1 MSETIPTPE
10 QENKK
15 PASKKLNQIGQ
26 KIKHW
31 FQQAHKKIGVYGW
44 VSLALLLLLIA
55 TIAHYEGRDF
65 RRYHDWSMPRPI
77 YIHKQS
83 DWMRDID
90 RDFENMHRQM
100 DMMRARHEKMM
111 RDAWSLPMNIQNAST
126 SSFVSNG
133 SFQYSLNTNN
143 GKLDGFI
150 SASTEEIAKLLPQV
164 QKLGLTVEQKDNRLF
179 ISGDAQKLNQL
190 LPLLNNN

>member
-1 MSETIPTPE
+1 MSETPTPE

-15 PASKKLNQIGQ
+15 PAKKLHQIGQ
-26 KIKHW
+26 KIKHG
-31 FQQAHKKIGVYGW
+31 FQQAHNKIGVYGW

-55 TIAHYEGRDF
+55 TIVHYEGRDF
-65 RRYHDWSMPRPI
+65 RRYYHGSIPRPM
-77 YIHKQS
+77 YIHQQS

-100 DMMRARHEKMM
+100 DAMRARHERMM
-111 RDAWSLPMNIQNAST
+111 RDVWSMPMDMERAT
-126 SSFVSNG
+126 TASFVSNG

-150 SASTEEIAKLLPQV
+150 SASAEDIQKLLPQI

-179 ISGDAQKLNQL
+179 LNGDAKVANELLQL
-190 LPLLNNN
+190 LK

>member
-1 MSETIPTPE
+1 MFGITPE
-10 QENKK
+10 G
-15 PASKKLNQIGQ
+15 ALHKKLRLIGQ
-26 KIKHW
+26 KVRDSFKKIH
-31 FQQAHKKIGVYGW
+31 AKIGVYGW

-65 RRYHDWSMPRPI
+65 RRYNDWPMPRPM
-77 YIHKQS
+77 YIHRQS
-83 DWMRDID
+83 DWMQDID

-100 DMMRARHEKMM
+100 DAMRARHERMI
-111 RDAWSLPMNIQNAST
+111 RDVWSMPMDMERAT
-126 SSFVSNG
+126 TASFVSNG

-150 SASTEEIAKLLPQV
+150 SASAEDIQKLLPQI

-179 ISGDAQKLNQL
+179 LNGDAKVANDL
-190 LPLLNNN
+190 LKIL

>member
-1 MSETIPTPE
+1 MTETNTPT
-10 QENKK
+10 QEEKK
-15 PASKKLNQIGQ
+15 PVSKKLHIVSQ
-26 KIKHW
+26 KIKQGL
-31 FQQAHKKIGVYGW
+31 QQTHNKIGVYGW

-65 RRYHDWSMPRPI
+65 RRYYHGPMPRPM
-77 YIHKQS
+77 YIHQQS

-100 DMMRARHEKMM
+100 DAMRARHERMI
-111 RDAWSLPMNIQNAST
+111 RDVWSMPMDMERAT
-126 SSFVSNG
+126 TASFVSNG

-150 SASTEEIAKLLPQV
+150 SASAEDIQKLLPQI

-179 ISGDAQKLNQL
+179 LNGDAKVANDL
-190 LPLLNNN
+190 LKIL

>member
-1 MSETIPTPE
+1 MTYILFLIFLTMSETIPTPE

-15 PASKKLNQIGQ
+15 PASKTLHQIGQ

-31 FQQAHKKIGVYGW
+31 FQHVHKKIGVYGW
-44 VSLALLLLLIA
+44 VSVGLFLLLFG

-65 RRYHDWSMPRPI
+65 RRYHDWSMPRPM

-100 DMMRARHEKMM
+100 DMMRDRHERMM
-111 RDAWSLPMNIQNAST
+111 RDAKITQIYEGTSEIQKI
-126 SSFVSNG
+126 V
-133 SFQYSLNTNN
+133 
-143 GKLDGFI
+143 I
-150 SASTEEIAKLLPQV
+150 SRAVLAE
-164 QKLGLTVEQKDNRLF
+164 
-179 ISGDAQKLNQL
+179 
-190 LPLLNNN
+190 

>member
-1 MSETIPTPE
+1 MTETVPTPE

-15 PASKKLNQIGQ
+15 PAKKLHQIGQ

-44 VSLALLLLLIA
+44 ISVGLFLLLVG

-65 RRYHDWSMPRPI
+65 RRYHDWSMPRPM

-100 DMMRARHEKMM
+100 DMMRARHERMM
-111 RDAWSLPMNIQNAST
+111 RDAWSLPMNIENAST

-133 SFQYSLNTNN
+133 NFQYSLNTNN

-150 SASTEEIAKLLPQV
+150 SASPEEIAKLLPQV

-179 ISGDAQKLNQL
+179 ISGEAKAMNELLKLL
-190 LPLLNNN
+190 R

>member
-1 MSETIPTPE
+1 MSETVTPE
-10 QENKK
+10 QENKN
-15 PASKKLNQIGQ
+15 PAKKLHQIGQ
-26 KIKHW
+26 KIKHGL
-31 FQQAHKKIGVYGW
+31 QQTHKKIGVYGW
-44 VSLALLLLLIA
+44 ASLALLLLLVA

-65 RRYHDWSMPRPI
+65 RRYNDWPMPRPM
-77 YIHKQS
+77 YIHQQS

-100 DMMRARHEKMM
+100 DTMRARHERMM
-111 RDAWSLPMNIQNAST
+111 RDVWSMPMDMERATT

-143 GKLDGFI
+143 GKIDGFI
-150 SASTEEIAKLLPQV
+150 SASADDIQKLLPQI

-179 ISGDAQKLNQL
+179 LSGDAKVANEL
-190 LPLLNNN
+190 LTIL

>member
-1 MSETIPTPE
+1 MTETVPTPE

-15 PASKKLNQIGQ
+15 PATEKLHQFGK
-26 KIKHW
+26 KIKHG
-31 FQQAHKKIGVYGW
+31 FEHIHRKIGVYGW

-65 RRYHDWSMPRPI
+65 RRYHDWSMPRPM

-111 RDAWSLPMNIQNAST
+111 RDAWSLPMNIQNTST

-164 QKLGLTVEQKDNRLF
+164 QKLGLTVEQKDNRLL
-179 ISGDAQKLNQL
+179 ISGDAKATKSL
-190 LPLLNNN
+190 LDIIGK